1 MIFKQVFIPRTIFLT
16 NEQEFHFA
24 HSLSQQ
30 ARKFD
35 YSTFYST
42 LSICFHLSTT
52 FLVACTFDE
61 RESVNIFTEDGN
73 NDPKDIYDLKIRSI
87 SRVCPLFEALLNN
100 QIYIKPAAETF
111 QG

>member
-1 MIFKQVFIPRTIFLT
+1 MHTVYPNKRENLIILRFIPLYQFVFTFQQLSSLRV
-16 NEQEFHFA
+16 
-24 HSLSQQ
+24 HS
-30 ARKFD
+30 
-35 YSTFYST
+35 T
-42 LSICFHLSTT
+42 
-52 FLVACTFDE
+52 

-73 NDPKDIYDLKIRSI
+73 NDPKDIYDLKIRSSI

>member
-1 MIFKQVFIPRTIFLT
+1 MHTVCPNKRENLIILRFILRYQFVFTFRQLSSLRV
-16 NEQEFHFA
+16 
-24 HSLSQQ
+24 HS
-30 ARKFD
+30 
-35 YSTFYST
+35 T
-42 LSICFHLSTT
+42 
-52 FLVACTFDE
+52 

>member
-1 MIFKQVFIPRTIFLT
+1 MHTVCPNKRENLIILRFILRYQFVFTFQQLSSLRV
-16 NEQEFHFA
+16 
-24 HSLSQQ
+24 HS
-30 ARKFD
+30 
-35 YSTFYST
+35 T
-42 LSICFHLSTT
+42 
-52 FLVACTFDE
+52 

-73 NDPKDIYDLKIRSI
+73 NDPKDIYDLKIRSSI